1 MTTRRI
7 TGVLITSV
15 LITVLAAGLV
25 GCSSGAGPSS
35 ATPSPTS
42 TEGGSSAAPAADPAT
57 ALCQRF
63 ATSSTTLRGV
73 LDTARQGP
81 VLGPA
86 LYLLLMSPRNI
97 ASTPGVT
104 DPGLAK
110 AMQELV
116 AALDE
121 LADQAQRKLPP
132 GADPAQTP
140 VQLDTARASAALT
153 AATDAC
159 RVAGR

>member
-1 MTTRRI
+1 MMPRRLV
-7 TGVLITSV
+7 GVLV
-15 LITVLAAGLV
+15 VLAAALA

-35 ATPSPTS
+35 ATPSATTAASTS
-42 TEGGSSAAPAADPAT
+42 SRIASDPAT
-57 ALCQRF
+57 AVCLRF
-63 ATSSTTLRGV
+63 TTAAATLRGV

-86 LYLLLMSPRNI
+86 LYLLLLNPRNI
-97 ASTPGVT
+97 ASTPGIT
-104 DPGLAK
+104 DPVLAK

-132 GADPAQTP
+132 GADPAKTP
-140 VQLDTARASAALT
+140 VQLDTARASTALT
-153 AATDAC
+153 AAEAAC
-159 RVAGR
+159 QGHR

>member
-1 MTTRRI
+1 MTPRR
-7 TGVLITSV
+7 VVAALV
-15 LITVLAAGLV
+15 VLAAALA

-35 ATPSPTS
+35 VTPSTTQPTS
-42 TEGGSSAAPAADPAT
+42 TSSRVASDPAIAVCLRFTT
-57 ALCQRF
+57 A
-63 ATSSTTLRGV
+63 ASTLRGV

-86 LYLLLMSPRNI
+86 LYLLLLNPRNI
-97 ASTPGVT
+97 ASTPGIS
-104 DPGLAK
+104 DPVLAK
-110 AMQELV
+110 TMQELV

-132 GADPAQTP
+132 GADPAKTP

-153 AATDAC
+153 AAEAAC
-159 RVAGR
+159 QSHR